1 MSELLESVKDEKS
14 VSMVPEGRESD
25 FPNMVFNEQLMNALA
40 QSVNIDLAQIRAMQ
54 KQSG

>member
-1 MSELLESVKDEKS
+1 LLESVKDEKS